1 MMLIPNAKSNFPQM
15 VPTTRNFLGENN
27 LTVACVSSFDELNDY
42 RQHWDKLAGGCLFRS
57 WVWQSTWWKHY
68 GESMNLHVLLVF
80 KGASSD
86 ANHADAKSSAGQ
98 LIGILPAYIDTS
110 FSKGKVVRLLGDG
123 EVCSDHLDVL
133 AEQNDIQHVVSAIAR
148 YLLDH
153 PGSWDATDFNATG
166 EDQKGLN
173 LLASEF
179 EKLGC
184 QVIKTQN
191 VSCWSVSLPSDWESF
206 LAMLSKS
213 HRKKLRRL
221 ERSFMNSPQSAWHQV
236 QTQQQFEQ
244 AWPILI
250 DLHQRRRNRLN
261 EPGCFASKP
270 WASFHKELA
279 QQLLGLGQLRIS
291 WLELDGSP
299 VAAEY
304 QFASS
309 DTTYGYQSGLDPD
322 RLSEQPG
329 RLSLMLTIQQAIKE
343 GHTAFDLLRG
353 DETYKLKWRAEPVS
367 TFDIRIVSP
376 NKSAVIRNQAITYL
390 RSAVHVARSIRN
402 EISAIPLWN
411 AST

>member
-1 MMLIPNAKSNFPQM
+1 
-15 VPTTRNFLGENN
+15 
-27 LTVACVSSFDELNDY
+27 
-42 RQHWDKLAGGCLFRS
+42 
-57 WVWQSTWWKHY
+57 
-68 GESMNLHVLLVF
+68 
-80 KGASSD
+80 
-86 ANHADAKSSAGQ
+86 
-98 LIGILPAYIDTS
+98 
-110 FSKGKVVRLLGDG
+110 
-123 EVCSDHLDVL
+123 
-133 AEQNDIQHVVSAIAR
+133 
-148 YLLDH
+148 
-153 PGSWDATDFNATG
+153 
-166 EDQKGLN
+166 
-173 LLASEF
+173 
-179 EKLGC
+179 
-184 QVIKTQN
+184 
-191 VSCWSVSLPSDWESF
+191 
-206 LAMLSKS
+206 
-213 HRKKLRRL
+213 
-221 ERSFMNSPQSAWHQV
+221 MNSSQAVWHQV